1 VAQLCMEVFFNFSK
15 LIGKFDVKER
25 YIEPTL
31 ILNPRDD
38 SLLMK
43 EEIFGPILPIIEW
56 DNID

>member
-1 VAQLCMEVFFNFSK
+1 MEVFFNFSK